1 MKAKAKFWAPMAS
14 EKSSGRCSVLRVLT
28 LVFVMGF
35 CHPLGSAQEA
45 VVLVGAGSSVPAP
58 LYNKWAQEY
67 NKRNPAIQMKYVPMG
82 TSEGIKQISRGSGDF
97 GAGEAQLTTAERKE
111 GDLIELPAVL
121 IGIVPIY
128 NLPGVLTELRFS
140 GELLA
145 EIFLGEVKTWNASQ
159 IAKLNP
165 DASLPSLPI
174 KVIYRPAGKGS
185 NYVFSE
191 FLSKT
196 SSKFRTQIGTSP
208 SPHWP
213 VGAPAERSSD
223 MADKV
228 KSETGSMGYVEAQY
242 AVKANI
248 PYGLVQN
255 AAGKY
260 VKASPETIK
269 AACHAVETPDWD
281 KFSASLSNAPGADTF
296 PISSFTWLYLRTTT
310 SDPRRATAL
319 ADLLNWMFTDGQ
331 RLASED
337 GYAELPPPLLA
348 KVKTKASSLH

>member
-1 MKAKAKFWAPMAS
+1 MT
-14 EKSSGRCSVLRVLT
+14 SGRSLGRSSVLLVWLT
-28 LVFVMGF
+28 LVVVIGF
-35 CHPLGSAQEA
+35 CHPHAFAQEA
-45 VVLVGAGSSVPAP
+45 VVLVGSGSSVPAP

-67 NKRNPAIQMKYVPMG
+67 NKRNPGIQMKYVPLG
-82 TSEGIKQISRGSGDF
+82 TSEGIKQISQGSGDF
-97 GAGEAQLTTAERKE
+97 GAGEAQLTAVERKT
-111 GDLIELPAVL
+111 GNLIELPAVL

-128 NLPGVLTELRFS
+128 NLPGVHAELRFS

-145 EIFLGEVKTWNASQ
+145 EIFLGQVKTWNASQ

-165 DASLPSLPI
+165 DVSLPSLPI

-208 SPHWP
+208 SPNWP
-213 VGAPAERSSD
+213 VGSPAERSSD

-228 KSETGSMGYVEAQY
+228 KSVTGSIGYVEAQY

-248 PYGLVQN
+248 PNGMVQN

-269 AACHAVETPDWD
+269 AACQAVEAPAWD
-281 KFSASLSNAPGADTF
+281 KFSASLSSAPGADAF
-296 PISSFTWLYLRTTT
+296 PITSFTWLYLRTTS
-310 SDPRRATAL
+310 SDPRRAAAL

-348 KVKTKASSLH
+348 KVKTKVSSLH